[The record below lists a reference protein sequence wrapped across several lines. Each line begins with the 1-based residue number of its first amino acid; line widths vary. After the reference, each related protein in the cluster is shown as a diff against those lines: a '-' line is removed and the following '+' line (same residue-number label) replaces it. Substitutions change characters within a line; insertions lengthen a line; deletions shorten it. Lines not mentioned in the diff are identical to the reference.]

1 MVCYHIGAHLDVLL
15 HEVVHV
21 HEDQVHHNCCVRQVE
36 GVGHTHYCSHSH
48 GLLDVDTGKTTHHC
62 SHLHK
67 LCNNITLINYELFC
81 YHHSQMIEVVVE
93 DCSQ

>member
-1 MVCYHIGAHLDVLL
+1 MVCYHIGSHHEVLL
-15 HEVVHV
+15 HDVVHV
-21 HEDQVHHNCCVRQVE
+21 HHNYCVRQVV

-67 LCNNITLINYELFC
+67 LCNNITLINYE
-81 YHHSQMIEVVVE
+81 
-93 DCSQ
+93 